1 MQSPLLT
8 ILIRIGRNETEPYSK
23 AVREVFLG
31 GGPTGEDPS
40 GTDQLLHCTEIR
52 EFVIEPTPTSGVQS
66 QWPPKLWDI
75 LRSGNQNLIIILNA
89 ADALSATNQ
98 GPTAVE
104 QKALQ
109 DAGTYDKIVVSVFL
123 KNKESL
129 FQENSRTANLIRL
142 GLEDLGERDLRLPFL
157 KLYALHQTL
166 RLLTPASGD
175 GSQKG
180 PRLFFSHAKR
190 DGVPITTAARDWMK
204 RLKGFES
211 FYDTE
216 DLNLEGNI
224 DDQLSKAVA
233 EAVIIVFR
241 TEIFDQRYW
250 CQKEV
255 LWAEKNSRPVTTVD
269 ARWQLQH
276 GASLIVFDTTPAVR
290 IPDGSFVR
298 VFTAVLR
305 EAVRIELFK
314 QRVEIHKLSLEQK
327 KHAKVFSIPRCPSL
341 VSLNQALRWL
351 RTEMLSDQGESPK
364 PSVGYVV
371 YPNPSLPELLRTAAT
386 DLAQDSVPGCELLAL
401 DEFRLKT

>member
-1 MQSPLLT
+1 MQCPLLT

-52 EFVIEPTPTSGVQS
+52 EFVVEPTPTSDVQS
-66 QWPPKLWDI
+66 QWPAKLSEI
-75 LRSGNQNLIIILNA
+75 LASGNNQLIIILNA
-89 ADALSATNQ
+89 ADILSRPDQAYTTAEANAL
-98 GPTAVE
+98 P
-104 QKALQ
+104 
-109 DAGTYDKIVVSVFL
+109 DAGSSSSIVLSVFL

-129 FQENSRTANLIRL
+129 FQGGSATTSNLVRL

-157 KLYALHQTL
+157 KLYALHHAL
-166 RLLTPASGD
+166 RLLTPPSKD
-175 GSQKG
+175 GARKG

-190 DGVPITTAARDWMK
+190 DGVPITTAAKDWMK

-216 DLNLEGNI
+216 DLNLEGDI

-255 LWAEKNSRPVTTVD
+255 LWAEQNSRPVTTVD

-276 GASLIVFDTTPAVR
+276 GPSLIVFDTTPAVR
-290 IPDGSFVR
+290 IADGSFIR
-298 VFTAVLR
+298 VFAAALR

-314 QRVEIHKLSLEQK
+314 QRVEIHKLSLEQERG
-327 KHAKVFSIPRCPSL
+327 AKVVSIPRCPSL
-341 VSLNQALRWL
+341 VSLHQALLAL
-351 RTEMLSDQGESPK
+351 RTELQTDPQAHA
-364 PSVGYVV
+364 YVI
-371 YPNPSLPELLRTAAT
+371 YPNPSLPQLLRAAASN
-386 DLAQDSVPGCELLAL
+386 LAKDSAPACELLSL

>member
-1 MQSPLLT
+1 MQCPLLT
-8 ILIRIGRNETEPYSK
+8 TLIRIGRNETEPYSK

-52 EFVIEPTPTSGVQS
+52 EFVIEPTPTSDVQS
-66 QWPPKLWDI
+66 QWPPKLGQI
-75 LRSGNQNLIIILNA
+75 LASGNHQLIIIL
-89 ADALSATNQ
+89 DALEVLSRPDQAH
-98 GPTAVE
+98 TAAE
-104 QKALQ
+104 ANALH
-109 DAGTYDKIVVSVFL
+109 DAASSNIVVSVFL
-123 KNKESL
+123 KNKDSL
-129 FQENSRTANLIRL
+129 FQEVPATSNLVRL

-157 KLYALHQTL
+157 KLYALHHAL
-166 RLLTPASGD
+166 RLLTPASDD
-175 GSQKG
+175 GSRKG
-180 PRLFFSHAKR
+180 PQLFFSHAKR

-204 RLKGFES
+204 RLKGFKS

-216 DLNLEGNI
+216 DLNLEGDI

-255 LWAEKNSRPVTTVD
+255 LWAEKNNRPVTTVD

-298 VFTAVLR
+298 VLTAVLR

-314 QRVEIHKLSLEQK
+314 QRVEIHKLSLEQEK
-327 KHAKVFSIPRCPSL
+327 GAKVVSIPRCPSL
-341 VSLNQALRWL
+341 VSLHQALGKL
-351 RTEMLSDQGESPK
+351 RAEMQPDAEASPQ
-364 PSVGYVV
+364 SSAGYVV
-371 YPNPSLPELLRTAAT
+371 YPNPSLPALLRTAAT
-386 DLAQDSVPGCELLAL
+386 ELAQASVAGCALLSL

>member
-1 MQSPLLT
+1 MQCPLLT
-8 ILIRIGRNETEPYSK
+8 ILIRIGRTETEPYSK

-52 EFVIEPTPTSGVQS
+52 EFVIEPTPTSDVQS
-66 QWPPKLWDI
+66 QWPPKLREILASGNDQLVIILDAVDI
-75 LRSGNQNLIIILNA
+75 LSLPHEAHTTAEANA
-89 ADALSATNQ
+89 LT
-98 GPTAVE
+98 
-104 QKALQ
+104 
-109 DAGTYDKIVVSVFL
+109 DAGSSSSIVLSVFL

-129 FQENSRTANLIRL
+129 FQGGSATTSNLVRL

-157 KLYALHQTL
+157 KLYALHHAL
-166 RLLTPASGD
+166 RLLTPPSED
-175 GSQKG
+175 GSRK
-180 PRLFFSHAKR
+180 PVRLFFSHAKR

-216 DLNLEGNI
+216 DLNLEGDI
-224 DDQLSKAVA
+224 DDQLSKAVT
-233 EAVIIVFR
+233 EAAIIVFR

-255 LWAEKNSRPVTTVD
+255 LWAEQNNRPVTTVD

-276 GASLIVFDTTPAVR
+276 GASLIVFDTTPVVR

-298 VFTAVLR
+298 VFAAALR

-314 QRVEIHKLSLEQK
+314 QRVQIHKLSLEQQRGV
-327 KHAKVFSIPRCPSL
+327 KVASIPRCPSL
-341 VSLNQALRWL
+341 VSLHRALRVL
-351 RTEMLSDQGESPK
+351 RAELQTDPQVPA
-364 PSVGYVV
+364 YAI
-371 YPNPSLPELLRTAAT
+371 YPNPSLPELLRTAAS
-386 DLAQDSVPGCELLAL
+386 DLAKDSIPGCELLSL
-401 DEFRLKT
+401 DEFRLKS

>member
-1 MQSPLLT
+1 MQSPLVAV
-8 ILIRIGRNETEPYSK
+8 LIRIGRNETEPYSK

-52 EFVIEPTPTSGVQS
+52 EFVIEPTPTSDVQS
-66 QWPPKLWDI
+66 QWPPKLSEI
-75 LRSGNQNLIIILNA
+75 LASGNHCLVIILDA
-89 ADALSATNQ
+89 ADVMSGPDDTHTTAEANALR
-98 GPTAVE
+98 
-104 QKALQ
+104 
-109 DAGTYDKIVVSVFL
+109 DAGASSNIVSVFL
-123 KNKESL
+123 KNKDSL
-129 FQENSRTANLIRL
+129 FQEVPGTSNLVRL

-157 KLYALHQTL
+157 KLYALHQAL
-166 RLLTPASGD
+166 RLLTPASDD
-175 GSQKG
+175 GSRKG

-190 DGVPITTAARDWMK
+190 DGVPITTAARDWMR

-216 DLNLEGNI
+216 DLNLEGDI
-224 DDQLSKAVA
+224 DGQLSKAVA

-255 LWAEKNSRPVTTVD
+255 LWAEKNNRPVTTVD

-314 QRVEIHKLSLEQK
+314 QRVEIHTLSLEQEK
-327 KHAKVFSIPRCPSL
+327 GAKVFAIPRCPSL

-351 RTEMLSDQGESPK
+351 RNEMLSDQGESPQ
-364 PSVGYVV
+364 PSVRYVV

-386 DLAQDSVPGCELLAL
+386 DLAKYSVPGCELLAL

>member
-8 ILIRIGRNETEPYSK
+8 TLIRIGRNETEPYSK

-52 EFVIEPTPTSGVQS
+52 EFVIEPAPTSDVQS
-66 QWPPKLWDI
+66 QWPPKLREI
-75 LRSGNQNLIIILNA
+75 GASGNHQLIIILDAVDILSRPGEAHTA
-89 ADALSATNQ
+89 AEAN
-98 GPTAVE
+98 
-104 QKALQ
+104 ALQ
-109 DAGTYDKIVVSVFL
+109 DAASSTNMVISVFL

-129 FQENSRTANLIRL
+129 FQESSGTANLVRL

-157 KLYALHQTL
+157 KLYVLHHAL
-166 RLLTPASGD
+166 RLLTPPSAA
-175 GSQKG
+175 GSRK
-180 PRLFFSHAKR
+180 PVRLFFSHAKR
-190 DGVPITTAARDWMK
+190 DGVPITTAAKDWMK

-216 DLNLEGNI
+216 DLNLEGDI

-255 LWAEKNSRPVTTVD
+255 LWAEQNNRPVTTVD

-276 GASLIVFDTTPAVR
+276 GPSLIVFDTTPAVR
-290 IPDGSFVR
+290 IADGSFIR
-298 VFTAVLR
+298 VFAAALR

-314 QRVEIHKLSLEQK
+314 QRVRIHTLSLQQERN
-327 KHAKVFSIPRCPSL
+327 AKVVSIPRCPSL
-341 VSLNQALRWL
+341 VSLHQALGSL
-351 RTEMLSDQGESPK
+351 RAEMLPDPQAP
-364 PSVGYVV
+364 GYLV

-386 DLAQDSVPGCELLAL
+386 RLAKDSVPTCALLSL

>member
-1 MQSPLLT
+1 MQCPLLT
-8 ILIRIGRNETEPYSK
+8 ILIRIGGNETEPYSR

-52 EFVIEPTPTSGVQS
+52 EFVFESTSDVQS
-66 QWPPKLWDI
+66 QWPPKVSEI
-75 LRSGNQNLIIILNA
+75 LSSGNHQLIIILDA
-89 ADALSATNQ
+89 AEVLS
-98 GPTAVE
+98 GPDQAQTAAE
-104 QKALQ
+104 ANALQ
-109 DAGTYDKIVVSVFL
+109 DAGSSSNIVLSVFL

-129 FQENSRTANLIRL
+129 FQESSATTNLVRL
-142 GLEDLGERDLRLPFL
+142 GLEDLGERDLRLSFL
-157 KLYALHQTL
+157 KLYALHYAL
-166 RLLTPASGD
+166 RLLTPASDD
-175 GSQKG
+175 GSRK
-180 PRLFFSHAKR
+180 PVRLFFSHAKR

-204 RLKGFES
+204 RLKGFQS

-216 DLNLEGNI
+216 DLNLEGDI

-255 LWAEKNSRPVTTVD
+255 LWAEQNNRPVTTVD

-276 GASLIVFDTTPAVR
+276 GPSLITFDTTPAVR
-290 IPDGSFVR
+290 ITDGSFVR
-298 VFTAVLR
+298 VFAAALR

-314 QRVEIHKLSLEQK
+314 QRVEIHKLSLEQEK
-327 KHAKVFSIPRCPSL
+327 DAKVVSIPRCPSL
-341 VSLNQALRWL
+341 VSLYQVLGKLRA
-351 RTEMLSDQGESPK
+351 EMHPDAEASPQ
-364 PSVGYVV
+364 SSAGYVV

-386 DLAQDSVPGCELLAL
+386 ELAKDSVPTCELLSL
-401 DEFRLKT
+401 DEFRLKS

>member
-40 GTDQLLHCTEIR
+40 GTDQLLYCSEVR
-52 EFVIEPTPTSGVQS
+52 EFVIEPTPTSDVQS
-66 QWPPKLWDI
+66 QWPPKLKEI
-75 LRSGNQNLIIILNA
+75 LSSGNRQMIIIL
-89 ADALSATNQ
+89 D
-98 GPTAVE
+98 AVE
-104 QKALQ
+104 VLSRPGDVHTAAEANALQ
-109 DAGTYDKIVVSVFL
+109 DAGSWSSTVVSVFL
-123 KNKESL
+123 KNKGSL
-129 FQENSRTANLIRL
+129 FPEDPSDSNVVRL

-157 KLYALHQTL
+157 KLYALHHAL
-166 RLLTPASGD
+166 RLLTPPPGEGAE
-175 GSQKG
+175 K
-180 PRLFFSHAKR
+180 PVRLFFSHAKR
-190 DGVPITTAARDWMK
+190 DGVPVTTAARDWMD
-204 RLKGFES
+204 RLKGFKS

-216 DLNLEGNI
+216 NLNLEGDI

-255 LWAEKNSRPVTTVD
+255 LWAEQNNRPVTTVD

-276 GASLIVFDTTPAVR
+276 GPSLIVFDTTPAVR
-290 IPDGSFVR
+290 IADGSFIR
-298 VFTAVLR
+298 VFAAALR

-314 QRVEIHKLSLEQK
+314 QRVEIHTLSLQQGRK
-327 KHAKVFSIPRCPSL
+327 PKVVSIPRCPSL
-341 VSLNQALRWL
+341 VSLHRAVRELRA
-351 RTEMLSDQGESPK
+351 EMQVDQEGLPQ
-364 PSVGYVV
+364 PPPAYVV
-371 YPNPSLPELLRTAAT
+371 YPNPSLPALLRTAAA
-386 DLAQDSVPGCELLAL
+386 DLAKQSVPSCELLSL

>member
-1 MQSPLLT
+1 MQCPLLAA
-8 ILIRIGRNETEPYSK
+8 LIRIGRNETEPYSK

-40 GTDQLLHCTEIR
+40 GMDQLLHCTEIR
-52 EFVIEPTPTSGVQS
+52 EFVIEPTPISDVQN
-66 QWPPKLWDI
+66 QWPPKVKEVLS
-75 LRSGNQNLIIILNA
+75 SGNHQLIIIL
-89 ADALSATNQ
+89 DAVESLSAPDQAHT
-98 GPTAVE
+98 TAE
-104 QKALQ
+104 SNALQ
-109 DAGTYDKIVVSVFL
+109 DAGSSSNIVVSVFL

-129 FQENSRTANLIRL
+129 FQESSGTANLVRL

-157 KLYALHQTL
+157 KLYALHSAL
-166 RLLTPASGD
+166 RLLTPVSD
-175 GSQKG
+175 HGSRK
-180 PRLFFSHAKR
+180 PVRLFFSHAKR

-216 DLNLEGNI
+216 DLNLEGDI

-255 LWAEKNSRPVTTVD
+255 LWAEQNNRPVTTVD

-276 GASLIVFDTTPAVR
+276 GPSLITFDTTPAVR
-290 IPDGSFVR
+290 ITDGSFVR
-298 VFTAVLR
+298 VFAAALR

-314 QRVEIHKLSLEQK
+314 QRVEIHKLSLEQERG
-327 KHAKVFSIPRCPSL
+327 AKIVSISRCPSL
-341 VSLNQALRWL
+341 VSLNAALAELSGEMQSDPQAA
-351 RTEMLSDQGESPK
+351 
-364 PSVGYVV
+364 GYVV
-371 YPNPSLPELLRTAAT
+371 YPNPSLPALLRTAAT
-386 DLAQDSVPGCELLAL
+386 KLAKDSIPSCDLLSL

>member
-8 ILIRIGRNETEPYSK
+8 TLIRIGRNETEPYSK

-52 EFVIEPTPTSGVQS
+52 EFVFESTSDVQS
-66 QWPPKLWDI
+66 WWPPKLKGI
-75 LRSGNQNLIIILNA
+75 LSSGNHQLIIIL
-89 ADALSATNQ
+89 D
-98 GPTAVE
+98 AVE
-104 QKALQ
+104 VLSGPDQAQTVAETNALR
-109 DAGTYDKIVVSVFL
+109 DVGSSNLVLSVFL

-129 FQENSRTANLIRL
+129 FQESAGTPDLVRL

-157 KLYALHQTL
+157 KLYALHHAL
-166 RLLTPASGD
+166 RLLTPASD
-175 GSQKG
+175 DASRK
-180 PRLFFSHAKR
+180 PVRLFFSHAKR
-190 DGVPITTAARDWMK
+190 DGVPITTAAKDWMK
-204 RLKGFES
+204 RLKGFKS

-216 DLNLEGNI
+216 DLNLEGDI

-255 LWAEKNSRPVTTVD
+255 LWAEKNNRPVTTVD

-298 VFTAVLR
+298 VFAAALR

-314 QRVEIHKLSLEQK
+314 QRVEIHKLSLEQERD
-327 KHAKVFSIPRCPSL
+327 AKVVSVPRCPSL
-341 VSLNQALRWL
+341 VSLNAALGKLSGEMQSDPQAA
-351 RTEMLSDQGESPK
+351 
-364 PSVGYVV
+364 GYVV
-371 YPNPSLPELLRTAAT
+371 YPNPSLPALLRTAAT
-386 DLAQDSVPGCELLAL
+386 KLAKDSVPNCDLLSL